1 MNWENIKQSYYYK
14 EPVEY
19 ILAPAIFNLEEYD
32 NLYRNQNDLSH
43 QIWQD
48 FDIRYKIGFEF
59 FKDLREFNKD
69 KEVIC
74 LWFFK
79 DRDDRKTGN
88 DIDLEGKIIKYK
100 PNTFLITRSKNIKII
115 ERKVP
120 LPYRPVLQLDLS
132 IKEYNKIIKMVKQL
146 IRDLP

>member
-1 MNWENIKQSYYYK
+1 MNWEKIKKSYYYK
-14 EPVEY
+14 EPVEH
-19 ILAPAIFNLEEYD
+19 ILAPAIFNLDEYD
-32 NLYRNQNDLSH
+32 SLYRNQNDLSH
-43 QIWQD
+43 QVWQD
-48 FDIRYKIGFEF
+48 FDAKYKIGFEF

-132 IKEYNKIIKMVKQL
+132 IKEYNKIIKML
-146 IRDLP
+146 G

>member
-1 MNWENIKQSYYYK
+1 MNWEKIKKSYYYK
-14 EPVEY
+14 EPVEH
-19 ILAPAIFNLEEYD
+19 ILAPAIFNLDEYD
-32 NLYRNQNDLSH
+32 SLYRNQNNLSH
-43 QIWQD
+43 QVWQD
-48 FDIRYKIGFEF
+48 FDTKYKKGFEF

-100 PNTFLITRSKNIKII
+100 PNTFLITRSKNIKVIK
-115 ERKVP
+115 RKSV
-120 LPYRPVLQLDLS
+120 LPNRPVLQLDLS
-132 IKEYNKIIKMVKQL
+132 IKEYNKIIK
-146 IRDLP
+146 IIG

>member
-1 MNWENIKQSYYYK
+1 MNWEKIKKSYYYK
-14 EPVEY
+14 EPVEH
-19 ILAPAIFNLEEYD
+19 ILAPAIFNLDEYD
-32 NLYRNQNDLSH
+32 SLYRNQNDLSH
-43 QIWQD
+43 QVWQD
-48 FDIRYKIGFEF
+48 FDAKYKIGFEF

-132 IKEYNKIIKMVKQL
+132 IKEYNKIIKMV
-146 IRDLP
+146 R

>member
-1 MNWENIKQSYYYK
+1 MNWENIKKSYYYK

-19 ILAPAIFNLEEYD
+19 ILAPAIFNLDEYD
-32 NLYRNQNDLSH
+32 SLYRNQNDLSH
-43 QIWQD
+43 QVWQD
-48 FDIRYKIGFEF
+48 FDAKYKIGFEF

-132 IKEYNKIIKMVKQL
+132 IKEYNKIIKML
-146 IRDLP
+146 G

>member
-1 MNWENIKQSYYYK
+1 MNWENIKKSYYYK
-14 EPVEY
+14 QPVEY
-19 ILAPAIFNLEEYD
+19 ILAPAIFNLDEYD
-32 NLYRNQNDLSH
+32 SLYRNQNDLSH
-43 QIWQD
+43 QVWQD
-48 FDIRYKIGFEF
+48 FDAKYKIGFEF

-120 LPYRPVLQLDLS
+120 LPNRPVLQLDLS
-132 IKEYNKIIKMVKQL
+132 IKEYNKIIKM
-146 IRDLP
+146 IG

>member
-1 MNWENIKQSYYYK
+1 MNWENIKKSYYYK

-19 ILAPAIFNLEEYD
+19 ILAPAIFNLDEYD
-32 NLYRNQNDLSH
+32 SLYRNQNDLSH

-132 IKEYNKIIKMVKQL
+132 IKEYNKIIKM
-146 IRDLP
+146 IG

>member
-1 MNWENIKQSYYYK
+1 MNWEKIKKSYYYK
-14 EPVEY
+14 EPVEH
-19 ILAPAIFNLEEYD
+19 ILAPAIFNLDEYD
-32 NLYRNQNDLSH
+32 SLYRNQNDLSH
-43 QIWQD
+43 QVWQD
-48 FDIRYKIGFEF
+48 FDIKYKKGFEF

-120 LPYRPVLQLDLS
+120 LPNRPVLQLDLS
-132 IKEYNKIIKMVKQL
+132 IKEYNKIIKM
-146 IRDLP
+146 IG

>member
-1 MNWENIKQSYYYK
+1 MNWEKIKKSYYYK
-14 EPVEY
+14 EPVEH
-19 ILAPAIFNLEEYD
+19 ILAPALYNIDEYD
-32 NLYRNQNDLSH
+32 SLYRNQNNLSH
-43 QIWQD
+43 QVWQD
-48 FDIRYKIGFEF
+48 FDTKYKIGFEF

-115 ERKVP
+115 ERKSV
-120 LPYRPVLQLDLS
+120 LPNRPVLQLDLN
-132 IKEYNKIIKMVKQL
+132 IEEYNKIIKMVG
-146 IRDLP
+146 

>member
-1 MNWENIKQSYYYK
+1 MNWEKIKKSYYYK
-14 EPVEY
+14 EPVEH
-19 ILAPAIFNLEEYD
+19 ILAPAIFDLKEYD
-32 NLYRNQNDLSH
+32 ILYENQNNLSH
-43 QIWQD
+43 QVWQD
-48 FDIRYKIGFEF
+48 FDTKYKKGFEF

-132 IKEYNKIIKMVKQL
+132 INEYNKIIKIV
-146 IRDLP
+146 R

>member
-1 MNWENIKQSYYYK
+1 MNWEKIKKSYYYK
-14 EPVEY
+14 EPVEH
-19 ILAPAIFNLEEYD
+19 ILAPAIFDLKEYD
-32 NLYRNQNDLSH
+32 ILYENQNNLSH
-43 QIWQD
+43 QVWQD
-48 FDIRYKIGFEF
+48 FDTKYKKGFEF
-59 FKDLREFNKD
+59 FKYLREFNKD

-120 LPYRPVLQLDLS
+120 LPNRPVLQLDLS
-132 IKEYNKIIKMVKQL
+132 IKEYNKIIKM
-146 IRDLP
+146 IG

>member
-79 DRDDRKTGN
+79 DRSDNSKN
-88 DIDLEGKIIKYK
+88 NAIDLEGKNIMYR
-100 PNTFLITRSKNIKII
+100 PNTFFITKSKNIKINDAG
-115 ERKVP
+115 KQW
-120 LPYRPVLQLDLS
+120 PYRPVLQLDLS
-132 IKEYNKIIKMVKQL
+132 IKEYNKIIKM
-146 IRDLP
+146 IG

>member
-1 MNWENIKQSYYYK
+1 MNWEKIKKSYYYK
-14 EPVEY
+14 EPVEH
-19 ILAPAIFNLEEYD
+19 ILAPAIFDLKEYD
-32 NLYRNQNDLSH
+32 ILYENQNNLSH
-43 QIWQD
+43 QVWQD
-48 FDIRYKIGFEF
+48 FDIKYKIGFEF

-88 DIDLEGKIIKYK
+88 DIDLEGKIIKYR

-132 IKEYNKIIKMVKQL
+132 IKKYNKIIKM
-146 IRDLP
+146 IG

>member
-32 NLYRNQNDLSH
+32 ILYENQNNLSH

-48 FDIRYKIGFEF
+48 FDIKYKIGFEF

-79 DRDDRKTGN
+79 ERSDNSKN
-88 DIDLEGKIIKYK
+88 NAIELEGKNIMYS
-100 PNTFLITRSKNIKII
+100 PNTFFITKSKNIKINDVG
-115 ERKVP
+115 KQW
-120 LPYRPVLQLDLS
+120 PYRPVLQLDLS
-132 IKEYNKIIKMVKQL
+132 IKEYNKIIKML
-146 IRDLP
+146 G

>member
-1 MNWENIKQSYYYK
+1 MNWEKLRKPHYHK

-19 ILAPAIFNLEEYD
+19 IYATGIFNLKEYD
-32 NLYRNQNDLSH
+32 KLYENQNNLSH

-48 FDIRYKIGFEF
+48 FDTKYKIGFEF
-59 FKDLREFNKD
+59 FKDLREFNKN

-79 DRDDRKTGN
+79 ERSDGGAGN
-88 DIDLEGKIIKYK
+88 DIDLKGKIIKYQ

-115 ERKVP
+115 KRKSV
-120 LPYRPVLQLDLS
+120 LPNRPVLQLDLS
-132 IKEYNKIIKMVKQL
+132 INKYNKIIKMET
-146 IRDLP
+146 

>member
-1 MNWENIKQSYYYK
+1 MNWENIKKSYYYK

-19 ILAPAIFNLEEYD
+19 ILAPAIFNLDEYD
-32 NLYRNQNDLSH
+32 SLYRNQNDLSH
-43 QIWQD
+43 QVWQD
-48 FDIRYKIGFEF
+48 FDAKYKIGFEF

-132 IKEYNKIIKMVKQL
+132 IKEYNKIIKM
-146 IRDLP
+146 IG

>member
-1 MNWENIKQSYYYK
+1 MNWEKLRKPHYHK

-19 ILAPAIFNLEEYD
+19 IYATGIFNLKEYD
-32 NLYRNQNDLSH
+32 KLYENQNNLSH

-48 FDIRYKIGFEF
+48 FDTKYKIGFEF
-59 FKDLREFNKD
+59 FKDLREFNKN

-79 DRDDRKTGN
+79 ERSDRGASN
-88 DIDLEGKIIKYK
+88 DIDLKGKIIKYQ

-115 ERKVP
+115 KRKSV
-120 LPYRPVLQLDLS
+120 LPNRPVLQLDLS
-132 IKEYNKIIKMVKQL
+132 INKYNKIIKMET
-146 IRDLP
+146 

>member
-32 NLYRNQNDLSH
+32 ILYENQNNLSH

-48 FDIRYKIGFEF
+48 FDIKYKIGFEF

-79 DRDDRKTGN
+79 ERSDHSKN
-88 DIDLEGKIIKYK
+88 NAIDLEGKNIMYT
-100 PNTFLITRSKNIKII
+100 PNTFFITKSKNIKINDVG
-115 ERKVP
+115 KQW
-120 LPYRPVLQLDLS
+120 PYRPVLQLDLS
-132 IKEYNKIIKMVKQL
+132 IKEYNKIIKML
-146 IRDLP
+146 G